1 MPSARAHNARRTTLL
16 LVGLLGICCPASA
29 FLIPRVWKCRGL
41 AASTTTTN
49 NPTSAPTPTKAA
61 SLPSTKHREELLT
74 LVTMP
79 EDVREGREESIAQ
92 RIEFVVGQLKET
104 YVPPQTLPFMNLL
117 LQGSWLNVYNSWTVR
132 RKMAEARGLLA
143 GEEEDEED
151 EDDFLDLL
159 GPAEEEDWAAGAA
172 AAALGGPAPVAATQV
187 ALREFQQTLSP
198 NVTTGGIVNTVQWEC
213 TASEEGDTGLAG
225 ALIVRSGY
233 EVNSRGLLEMGEVEH
248 DLSMRRAPRN
258 PDALIRAVQRV
269 VPFDVFDPN
278 GTFVETA
285 FLDHELRV
293 TLTHSTRFGTI
304 TSLYARNGTDLH
316 RQMQQH
322 LAQGVK

>member
-1 MPSARAHNARRTTLL
+1 MLL
-16 LVGLLGICCPASA
+16 LVGLPGICCRSSA
-29 FLIPRVWKCRGL
+29 FLIPRLWKCQGL
-41 AASTTTTN
+41 AASTTTD
-49 NPTSAPTPTKAA
+49 PAFPIAPTNSAF
-61 SLPSTKHREELLT
+61 SPSTKHREELLT

-92 RIEFVVGQLKET
+92 RIDFVVGQLKEK

-117 LQGSWLNVYNSWTVR
+117 LQGSWLNLYNSWTVR
-132 RKMAEARGLLA
+132 RKTAEARSLLA
-143 GEEEDEED
+143 GDERDEED
-151 EDDFLDLL
+151 KDDFLDLL

-172 AAALGGPAPVAATQV
+172 AAALAGPAPVAATQV
-187 ALREFQQTLSP
+187 ALSDFQQILSP
-198 NVTTGGIVNTVQWEC
+198 NMTRGCIINTVQWEC

-225 ALIVRSGY
+225 ALVVRSSY
-233 EVNSRGLLEMGEVEH
+233 EVNSRGLLEMGEAEH
-248 DLSMRRAPRN
+248 DLSMNRAPRN

-293 TLTHSTRFGTI
+293 TLTHSTRFGAI
-304 TSLYARNGTDLH
+304 TSLYVRNGTDLQ

-322 LAQGVK
+322 LSQVVQ

>member
-1 MPSARAHNARRTTLL
+1 M
-16 LVGLLGICCPASA
+16 LVGLLGICCPSSA
-29 FLIPRVWKCRGL
+29 FLLPRIRGSRRVWKCRGL
-41 AASTTTTN
+41 AASTTTS
-49 NPTSAPTPTKAA
+49 NPASTPTPTKSA
-61 SLPSTKHREELLT
+61 SLPSSKYREELLT

-92 RIEFVVGQLKET
+92 RIDFVVGQLKET

-132 RKMAEARGLLA
+132 RKMAEARGPLA

-187 ALREFQQTLSP
+187 VLREFQQILSP
-198 NVTTGGIVNTVQWEC
+198 NVTTGGITNTVQWEC

-248 DLSMRRAPRN
+248 DLSMRRASRN

-269 VPFDVFDPN
+269 VPFDLFDPN

-316 RQMQQH
+316 RQMQH
-322 LAQGVK
+322 FLSQGV